1 MPNYLV
7 GTSLK
12 ITAYLRSDFIYSL
25 DGLGFLILTLS
36 IQWRSRRPPIVDTP
50 SDAGGRSDRLIP
62 TVQVMCQ
69 YAAIGITKYATR
81 VFVAIDGQ

>member
-1 MPNYLV
+1 MKTNMNNILP
-7 GTSLK
+7 TSFDETSQ
-12 ITAYLRSDFIYSL
+12 IRN
-25 DGLGFLILTLS
+25 LTLS
-36 IQWRSRRPPIVDTP
+36 ILWRSRRPPIVDTP

-69 YAAIGITKYATR
+69 YAAIGITQYATR

>member
-1 MPNYLV
+1 MFSTPGEASGKSPHHHHLRL
-7 GTSLK
+7 LK
-12 ITAYLRSDFIYSL
+12 ADIRN
-25 DGLGFLILTLS
+25 LTLS
-36 IQWRSRRPPIVDTP
+36 ILWRSRRPPIVDTP

-69 YAAIGITKYATR
+69 YAAIGITQYATR